1 MKNMNAQIKI
11 AADNA
16 NRLMLG
22 EFDFDPKKIQNK
34 TLIID
39 ISKIDEKIIGDKIT
53 DVLNDKNNDEFYI
66 EHSPGTNY
74 FILRRENRR

>member
-66 EHSPGTNY
+66 KHSPGTNY